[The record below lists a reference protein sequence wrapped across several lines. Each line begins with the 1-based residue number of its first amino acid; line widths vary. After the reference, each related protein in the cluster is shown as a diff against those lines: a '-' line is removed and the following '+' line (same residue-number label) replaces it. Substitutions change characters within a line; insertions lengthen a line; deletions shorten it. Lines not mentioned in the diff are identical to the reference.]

1 MEEEL
6 AEKLKDEEIPL
17 TSAEKV
23 RESEGAHQRTTG
35 GIESNFQQLKFVDY
49 ESMSKTPLVASKKK
63 LDVVGTKD
71 NIRSNSRSSE
81 AFKEQL
87 AKTKSKIQGGETRDP
102 AEVFSDC

>member
-49 ESMSKTPLVASKKK
+49 ESMSKTPLVASKKNWM
-63 LDVVGTKD
+63 LWARRIIYVAIPDLL
-71 NIRSNSRSSE
+71 RPSRSSWPRPSPR
-81 AFKEQL
+81 
-87 AKTKSKIQGGETRDP
+87 SKVGRPGTQPT
-102 AEVFSDC
+102 FF